1 MSALLFLKTSLS
13 RLPPC
18 VARQVVGCCY
28 HTEKGVYGYRP
39 KQTERCHKLQSD
51 CIAALNQDHG
61 LARLVEAY
69 RAHGHKAAKINPLL
83 PQKPVADTVPEID
96 MLTGTI
102 RGKLNTSGK

>member
-1 MSALLFLKTSLS
+1 MAAVLFLKKSLS
-13 RLPPC
+13 RLPAS
-18 VARQVVGCCY
+18 VARQVVGCCYY

-39 KQTERCHKLQSD
+39 KQTCRDHKLHND
-51 CIAALNQDHG
+51 RIAALNQDHG

-83 PQKPVADTVPEID
+83 SQKPVADSVPEIN

-102 RGKLNTSGK
+102 RGQLNTSD